1 MTTPRPAVPRI
12 PPLPEAEWDD
22 VTRGLLDG
30 SRVAAANNILTT
42 LVRHRRLF
50 RRWSPFAGVL
60 LTGTL
65 PARDRELVVLRTG
78 WLCQSPYEWGQHVRL
93 AREAGI
99 SDAEIRRVVD
109 GPEAPGWSEHERAL
123 LRATDELHEDA
134 CITDGTWAELSA
146 AYTVEQLIE
155 VPMLVG
161 QYHLVSFT
169 LNSLGVQREPGV
181 VGLPEVD

>member
-1 MTTPRPAVPRI
+1 MALLGTALAAQVGEAVPPALAQTTLQVVRATGEGGAASTVSG
-12 PPLPEAEWDD
+12 P
-22 VTRGLLDG
+22 
-30 SRVAAANNILTT
+30 VAA
-42 LVRHRRLF
+42 
-50 RRWSPFAGVL
+50 
-60 LTGTL
+60 
-65 PARDRELVVLRTG
+65 
-78 WLCQSPYEWGQHVRL
+78 L
-93 AREAGI
+93 AQEAGI
-99 SDAEIRRVVD
+99 SDAEIRRVVA
-109 GPEAPGWSEHERAL
+109 GPDAPGWSEHERAL

-134 CITDGTWAELSA
+134 CIADGTWAELSA